1 MARNLSRLPRP
12 YHGLNHDLLTV
23 KGLIMEASS
32 PAETLEPAVRR
43 ERQLETFRRMLAE
56 VLAGNAFYRRKFA
69 AAGITSAEDV
79 RTWDDFARLPF
90 TRKGD
95 LVADQ
100 ETLPPFGSFLTYPV
114 ERYAR
119 LHQTSGTTGKPL
131 RWLDTEESWQ
141 WWAHCWATIYRAAGV
156 DASDRVFFAFSFG
169 PFIGFWAAW
178 EGARQV
184 GALAIS
190 GGAQNSEQR
199 LTNLLDLDATVVCC
213 TPSYAL
219 HLAEVARATGLAER
233 LRDSAVKAVI
243 VAGEPGGSIPA
254 TRQRIETAWGARLY
268 DHPGATE
275 IGAYGFTCVHQ
286 CGVHINE
293 NEFIAEVLVPRG
305 DERAEGDD
313 GELVISNLG
322 RWGSPIIRY
331 RTGDHVRLV
340 RESCACGRSL
350 VRMDG
355 GVIGRIDDMLIVRGV
370 NIYPSAIENIIRAAQ
385 EIDEYC
391 IEVRRSGMMDEL
403 TILVEPAASAA
414 SESERLTAQLA
425 RLFENRLSL
434 RTPVVA
440 VAPGTLPRWELKARR
455 VRDLRGEARG

>member
-1 MARNLSRLPRP
+1 MSPLP
-12 YHGLNHDLLTV
+12 
-23 KGLIMEASS
+23 SS
-32 PAETLEPAVRR
+32 ETLKPTVCR
-43 ERQLETFRRMLAE
+43 EHQLETFRRMLAE

-69 AAGITSAEDV
+69 EAGITGAEDV
-79 RTWDDFARLPF
+79 HMWEEFADLPF
-90 TRKGD
+90 TYKGE

-100 ETLPPFGSFLTYPV
+100 ETNPPFGTFLTYPV

-141 WWAHCWATIYRAAGV
+141 WWGRCWATIYRAAGV
-156 DASDRVFFAFSFG
+156 DSSDRVFFAFSFG

-184 GALAIS
+184 GALTIS

-199 LTNLLDLDATVVCC
+199 LTNLLELGATVVCC

-219 HLAEVARATGLAER
+219 HLAEVARATGQAER
-233 LRDSAVKAVI
+233 LRDSTVKAVI

-254 TRQRIETAWGARLY
+254 TRRRIESTWGARLY

-286 CGVHINE
+286 CGVHVNE

-305 DERAEGDD
+305 DEPAENDD
-313 GELVISNLG
+313 GELVITNLG

-340 RESCACGRSL
+340 REPCACGRTF

-355 GVIGRIDDMLIVRGV
+355 GVIGRIDDMLVVRGV
-370 NIYPSAIENIIRAAQ
+370 NVYPSAIENIIRTAQ

-391 IEVRRSGMMDEL
+391 IEVRRDGAMDEL
-403 TILVEPAASAA
+403 TILVEPMASAA
-414 SESERLTAQLA
+414 PDGQRLAAQLA
-425 RLFENRLSL
+425 RLFENRLAL
-434 RTPVVA
+434 RTTVVA
-440 VAPGTLPRWELKARR
+440 VAPGILPRWELKARR
-455 VRDLRGEARG
+455 VRDLRAAAEA